1 MDDTGGILKTSD
13 LNPNTLPNVANL
25 ILDTDDRTVTLLKNF
40 GHKKNPTISD
50 EVNWG
55 KSKLKKIR
63 KFEVFVFFFY
73 ENYEHHR

>member
-40 GHKKNPTISD
+40 RHKKTPPFLMRLIGGNQ
-50 EVNWG
+50 N
-55 KSKLKKIR
+55 
-63 KFEVFVFFFY
+63 
-73 ENYEHHR
+73 